1 MKTKLSVVLIIFF
14 LGQLSAFPQDK
25 KESEPEPLKPALII
39 IDIQNQ
45 HLNWVPEEEKGVAL
59 YFINAYISLFRKYEL
74 PVIRVYHT
82 DPESGPSPDSEA
94 FQFPDMIKITEDDPM
109 IIKNYPNAFKKTDL
123 EKILREN
130 NCNLLMLCGLSAT
143 VCVISTYFGAKDL
156 DFNAFMLKNAIMSHD
171 PTYTDNIEV
180 IFDALSYDAAS
191 VILEQAG
198 K

>member
-1 MKTKLSVVLIIFF
+1 MKTKLSVILIIFF
-14 LGQLSAFPQDK
+14 LGQLSAFPQEK
-25 KESEPEPLKPALII
+25 KESEPEPLKPALVI

-59 YFINAYISLFRKYEL
+59 YFINAYISLFRKHEL

-82 DPESGPSPDSEA
+82 DPESGPSPDSDA

-143 VCVISTYFGAKDL
+143 ACVISTYFGAKDL
-156 DFNAFMLKNAIMSHD
+156 DFKTFMLKNAIMSHN
-171 PTYTDNIEV
+171 PEYTDDIEI
-180 IFDALSYDAAS
+180 IFDAISYDAAS